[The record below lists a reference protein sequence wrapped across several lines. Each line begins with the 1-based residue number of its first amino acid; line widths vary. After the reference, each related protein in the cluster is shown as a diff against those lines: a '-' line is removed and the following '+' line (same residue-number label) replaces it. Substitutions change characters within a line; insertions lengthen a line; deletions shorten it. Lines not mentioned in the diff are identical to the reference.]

1 MKSNFVII
9 AAVALATFFMGQT
22 CLLSNELK
30 ATKQSLI
37 KMEQECDERIRLI
50 EEEYSQNL
58 HNLQN
63 HVDNLDSLSEWD
75 MFTLALMKV
84 ESNYEPTAVSSVGA
98 KGYFQITPI
107 YVEEVN
113 RVHKT
118 NYKYDEVVKS
128 FDLSYEVFTLMQ
140 EAHNQE
146 YDMDEALRLHNG
158 DHLWYRRRVYKEMDA
173 IVRYEQMRQMVK
185 SVEMI

>member
-1 MKSNFVII
+1 MIRSTIVT
-9 AAVALATFFMGQT
+9 VLTATTIFFMAKSLT
-22 CLLSNELK
+22 LSIKLADARTELES
-30 ATKQSLI
+30 TRTRLEQV
-37 KMEQECDERIRLI
+37 EQELAEK
-50 EEEYSQNL
+50 S
-58 HNLQN
+58 LQAN
-63 HVDNLDSLSEWD
+63 SLSEWD

-118 NYKYDEVVKS
+118 NYKYDDVVKS

-140 EAHNQE
+140 EAHNQD
-146 YDMDEALRLHNG
+146 YNMDKALLLHNG
-158 DHLWYRRRVYKEMDA
+158 DHKWYNRRVYKEMDA
-173 IVRYEQMRQMVK
+173 IMKYEEMRQMVM
-185 SVEMI
+185 SADMI